1 MKFVIQK
8 TKKTFAMVLFLSYFF
23 SVHAA
28 GELLSSDA
36 RSFSL
41 GNVQALSESLLNP
54 AQLSFS
60 KKQSL
65 GVDVWNR
72 FVMSDLNTVAML
84 WKCPN
89 PVVDFGVKLTSFG
102 YSDYRISQ
110 LQGHFAKKLFNV
122 FSIGV
127 NLNYIFQS
135 SVLEENNRHF
145 VSSGIGIYYR
155 MNDKID
161 WAASGEH
168 LLSTFDEKPWAL
180 HAGMRYMPSK
190 DAVLLLETSYDH
202 EKTLFFSAG
211 LEYAIL
217 QQFFLR
223 SGYSSLGKTP
233 SFGLG
238 YSWKKWKVD
247 VGFSIHNVLGMS
259 SIIGVNYEL

>member
-1 MKFVIQK
+1 
-8 TKKTFAMVLFLSYFF
+8 MVFLLSYFLP
-23 SVHAA
+23 VHAT

-36 RSFSL
+36 RAFSL
-41 GNVQALSESLLNP
+41 GNVQSLSESLVNP

-60 KKQSL
+60 EKQLL

-72 FVMSDLNTVAML
+72 FVMSDLNTVAMY

-89 PVVDFGVKLTSFG
+89 PVVDFGAKLASFG
-102 YSDYRISQ
+102 YSDYRVSQ
-110 LQGHFAKKLFNV
+110 LQGHFAKKLFNA

-127 NLNYIFQS
+127 SLNYVFQS

-145 VSSGIGIYYR
+145 LSSGIGIYYR
-155 MNDKID
+155 MNNKIN

-180 HAGMRYMPSK
+180 HAGMRYLLNK
-190 DAVLLLETSYDH
+190 DAVLLLETSYDY
-202 EKTLFFSAG
+202 EKTVSFSAG

-217 QQFFLR
+217 QQVFLR

-238 YSWKKWKVD
+238 YSWKKWKID
-247 VGFSIHNVLGMS
+247 VGFSIHNILGIS
-259 SIIGVNYEL
+259 SIVGINYEL